1 MFFMRVLYCV
11 FVLLLFACVPSGR
24 DAETQLRCL
33 ESSFEKQYLPALGGQ
48 NYARVYPL
56 YYAGACIKE
65 GKLVVRV
72 PMGRLTDE
80 ERADLQRRM
89 GGGTFEVE
97 ACDYPREVA
106 EGILEELK
114 EIQESGAYDKDSL
127 SWDMTFLFGR
137 NQICVS
143 LALCDER
150 QVAFFRRTVMD
161 SPLLVFRDSG
171 RICVAD

>member
-1 MFFMRVLYCV
+1 M
-11 FVLLLFACVPSGR
+11 
-24 DAETQLRCL
+24 
-33 ESSFEKQYLPALGGQ
+33 
-48 NYARVYPL
+48 
-56 YYAGACIKE
+56 IKE
-65 GKLVVRV
+65 RKLVVRV
-72 PMGRLTDE
+72 PMSRLTDG

-89 GGGTFEVE
+89 GGGMFEVE

-143 LALCDER
+143 LALCGER